1 MQAVPTHA
9 WDTSLAHIVADMAGK
24 PLNVHKV
31 LANHPVLLNA
41 WWSLRQHIVAGGS
54 LGKRNAEL
62 VILRTAVHA
71 NCWYEWASHAERG
84 LQSDLSLDEID
95 RVMGGPVHPEWSESD
110 SVLLRAVD
118 ELHIRGVL
126 APEIVAMLG
135 RHFDRKAVLD
145 LIAIRATYVML
156 GDILNTWE
164 TELDAHVSNALPESV
179 TRDGFAGDISTARPY
194 WT

>member
-1 MQAVPTHA
+1 MNDVTEMQAVPTDA
-9 WDTSLAHIVADMAGK
+9 WDSSLAHIVADMDDR
-24 PLNVHKV
+24 PLNVHKL
-31 LANHPVLLNA
+31 LANNPQLLDA
-41 WWSLRQHIVAGGS
+41 WWSFRQYIVAGGA

-71 NCWYEWASHAERG
+71 NCWYEWASHVERG

-110 SVLLRAVD
+110 SALLRAVD

-126 APEIVAMLG
+126 APEIVELLE

-164 TELDAHVSNALPESV
+164 TELDVHVSNALPESV
-179 TRDGFAGDISTARPY
+179 TRQDFEGET
-194 WT
+194 

>member
-1 MQAVPTHA
+1 MNDVTEMQAVPTDA
-9 WDTSLAHIVADMAGK
+9 WDSSLAHIVADMDDR
-24 PLNVHKV
+24 PLNVHKL
-31 LANHPVLLNA
+31 LANNPQLLDA
-41 WWSLRQHIVAGGS
+41 WWSFRQYIVAGGA

-71 NCWYEWASHAERG
+71 NCWYEWASHVERG

-95 RVMGGPVHPEWSESD
+95 RVMGGPVYPEWSESD
-110 SVLLRAVD
+110 SALLRAVD

-126 APEIVAMLG
+126 APEIVELLE

-164 TELDAHVSNALPESV
+164 TELDVHVSNALPESV
-179 TRDGFAGDISTARPY
+179 TRQDFEGET
-194 WT
+194 

>member
-1 MQAVPTHA
+1 MNDVAEMQTVPTDA

-31 LANHPVLLNA
+31 LANHPELLNA
-41 WWSLRQHIVAGGS
+41 WWSFRQHIVAGGA

-71 NCWYEWASHAERG
+71 NCWYEWASHVERG
-84 LQSDLSLDEID
+84 LQSDLSMDEID
-95 RVMGGPVHPEWSESD
+95 RVMGGPVHADWSESD

-126 APEIVAMLG
+126 APEIVEMLE
-135 RHFDRKAVLD
+135 RHFGPKAVLD
-145 LIAIRATYVML
+145 MIAIRATYVML

-164 TELDAHVSNALPESV
+164 TELDQHVSNALPDSV
-179 TRDGFAGDISTARPY
+179 TREGFEGES
-194 WT
+194 

>member
-1 MQAVPTHA
+1 MNDVAEMQAVPTDA
-9 WDTSLAHIVADMAGK
+9 WDPSLANIVADMGDK

-31 LANHPVLLNA
+31 LANHPELLNA

-71 NCWYEWASHAERG
+71 NCWYEWASHVERG

-126 APEIVAMLG
+126 APEIVAMLE

-164 TELDAHVSNALPESV
+164 TELDQHVSNALPESV
-179 TRDGFAGDISTARPY
+179 TRDGFAGEL
-194 WT
+194 